1 MNGETRTFVPNGL
14 AVEQL
19 VAALGAARF
28 ELGRFRPVQRT
39 LLDTFDGR
47 LHRAGVRVEVRTGA
61 GTELVVRGPGPVS
74 ARVQVERVPSTAAD
88 LPRGP
93 LRNRL
98 APLLD
103 VRALL
108 PKVEVS
114 SVEARGARR
123 SAEGKAVV
131 AVVLHDEL
139 QLPSG
144 GSPPVRWAV
153 ELHPLAGYPKAA
165 RQTAALLGRLGM
177 TVHNGSA
184 LELAAEHADIDLGG
198 FTGSASVPLDRS
210 EPALDGFRRVLAN
223 LAGTMDANWQGT
235 VDDVD
240 PEFLHDLRV
249 AARRT
254 RSLLAHGKQVLPRD
268 GRDHF
273 RAEFRWLGEVT
284 GPARDLDVYVIE
296 WPGYIAPLD
305 PRSAAALAP
314 VLELIDRRQRAAH
327 VTLAGD
333 LRSARYHG
341 LMTGWRAW
349 LDAPVAPAE
358 LDKRSTKPLGQAV
371 SARLGD
377 AQNRLLARGRSIGTD
392 TASEELHE
400 LRKDAKRLRYLLEC
414 FAGVL
419 PAATRK
425 SFVQRL
431 KSLQDNLGEHQDTEV
446 HSSQLRSLS
455 EEVHG
460 APGATA
466 ETLLAMGR
474 LTELFDQR
482 RQAARQ
488 EFATR
493 FASYDTK
500 ETARLFDDMRKR
512 LSAG

>member
-1 MNGETRTFVPNGL
+1 MNGEIRTFVPNGV
-14 AVEQL
+14 AVKQL
-19 VAALGAARF
+19 VAVLEAAGF

-47 LHRAGVRVEVRTGA
+47 LHTAGVRVEVRTGVGA
-61 GTELVVRGPGPVS
+61 ELVVRGPGPS
-74 ARVQVERVPSTAAD
+74 WVQVEVERVPSSGAD

-93 LRNRL
+93 LRDRL
-98 APLLD
+98 MPLLD
-103 VRALL
+103 LRALL
-108 PKVEVS
+108 PRVAVS
-114 SVEARGARR
+114 SAEARAARR

-131 AVVLHDEL
+131 AVTLHDEL
-139 QLPSG
+139 RLASG
-144 GSPPVRWAV
+144 ADLPVRWAV
-153 ELHPLAGYPKAA
+153 ELHPFAGYSKAA
-165 RQTAALLGRLGM
+165 LQTADLLGGLGM
-177 TVHNGSA
+177 TVRDGSV

-198 FTGSASVPLDRS
+198 FVGSASVPLDRS

-223 LAGTMDANWQGT
+223 LAGTIDANWQGT

-249 AARRT
+249 AVRRT
-254 RSLLAHGKQVLPRD
+254 RSVLAHGKQVVPRD

-273 RAEFRWLGEVT
+273 RSEFRGLGEVT

-305 PRSAAALAP
+305 PQSAAALAP
-314 VLELIDRRQRAAH
+314 VRELIDGRRRAAH
-327 VTLAGD
+327 VTLTGD
-333 LRSARYHG
+333 LHSARYQG
-341 LMTGWRAW
+341 LMNAWRAW
-349 LDAPVAPAE
+349 LEAPVAPVE
-358 LDKRSTKPLGQAV
+358 LDSRSTKPLGRAV
-371 SARLGD
+371 SDRLGG
-377 AQNRLLARGRSIGTD
+377 AQKRLLTRGRSIGPD
-392 TASEELHE
+392 TAPEELHE

-419 PAATRK
+419 PTAARK

-455 EEVHG
+455 EELHRAHDV
-460 APGATA
+460 TA

-474 LTELFDQR
+474 LTELFEQR
-482 RQAARQ
+482 RQAARHK
-488 EFATR
+488 FATR
-493 FASYDTK
+493 FAAYDTK
-500 ETARLFDDMRKR
+500 KTGEILDDMRKG